1 MLENDLLMTCS
12 HELHAEV
19 KTTPSVF
26 QNSKYRCILS
36 TSIILNWSHKEC
48 IVVAVVFKWV
58 EDAFAL
64 RPLLGPLPAARNK
77 CCDQITIPR
86 KQQPKWEVLTTSH
99 LGRANDIDRI
109 SKINDYGREKKKKER
124 ILRCGFP

>member
-64 RPLLGPLPAARNK
+64 RPLLGPLPVTNVAIKLPSHGNSSLNGK
-77 CCDQITIPR
+77 C
-86 KQQPKWEVLTTSH
+86 
-99 LGRANDIDRI
+99 
-109 SKINDYGREKKKKER
+109 
-124 ILRCGFP
+124 